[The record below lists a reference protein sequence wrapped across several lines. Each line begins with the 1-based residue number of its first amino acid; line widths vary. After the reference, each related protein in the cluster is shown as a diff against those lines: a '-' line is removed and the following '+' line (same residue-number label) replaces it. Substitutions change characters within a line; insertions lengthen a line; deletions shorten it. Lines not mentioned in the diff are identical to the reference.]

1 MSEQVKIIECP
12 RDAWQG
18 LPKVIP
24 AEVKAE
30 YLRTLIAAGFRQIDA
45 VSFVSEKAVPQMA
58 DSEAVLELTDPPE
71 DVEII
76 GIVVNAKGAERAVK
90 TGRVTTLGFPY
101 SISPT
106 FLERNQRQTPEDALD
121 QLEQI
126 GEIAYKSGLDVVA
139 YLSMAFGNPYG
150 DAWDI
155 DEVVSAVDLL
165 VDAGVAQVSL
175 ADTAGVASADLIRD
189 VMRLVLDVHDGLE
202 VGVHIHT
209 RPDEAAAKV
218 RAAFEAGCR
227 RFDGAI
233 AGLGGCPF
241 AQDALVG
248 NLATE
253 MLLATLRDLNAELP
267 ELEPLEALI
276 TAELRKLGEVSRAGG
291 AVMALVRV
299 EDDGGVRTI
308 TLNRPEKR
316 NALTPEMQDELIAAL
331 EGAEDAGA
339 RVVVIAGEGEAFCA
353 GLDLACAAGDGR
365 QSAARIQEEAARTA
379 KMFRAVWECDVPT
392 IAVVQGPAIAG
403 GTGLATMCDFTLAT
417 PEARFGYTEVRIG
430 FVPALVSAYLS
441 VQVGA
446 KVARELLLSARIFDA
461 EEARRLGLV
470 TELVPR
476 EALRARAAE
485 LAAELMR
492 NSPEGMRATK
502 RLCERSSASGWKARW
517 SRRWRRTPRGG
528 RRRTFARVW
537 RRFWR
542 SGSRCGGEG
551 IGRETGSSRWTS
563 VAGILDG
570 MH

>member
-1 MSEQVKIIECP
+1 MEQVKIIECP

-45 VSFVSEKAVPQMA
+45 ASFVSEKAVPQMA
-58 DSEAVLELTDPPE
+58 DSEAVLELVDPPE

-90 TGRVTTLGFPY
+90 TGHVTTLGFPY

-175 ADTAGVASADLIRD
+175 ADTAGVAGAELIRD

-202 VGVHIHT
+202 VGVHMHT
-209 RPDEAAAKV
+209 RPDEAAEKV
-218 RAAFEAGCR
+218 RAAYEAGCR

-253 MLLATLRDLNAELP
+253 VLLATLRQLGAELP
-267 ELEPLEALI
+267 ELEPLDALI
-276 TAELRKLGEVSRAGG
+276 QRSAEIG
-291 AVMALVRV
+291 
-299 EDDGGVRTI
+299 
-308 TLNRPEKR
+308 KR
-316 NALTPEMQDELIAAL
+316 Y
-331 EGAEDAGA
+331 
-339 RVVVIAGEGEAFCA
+339 GEA
-353 GLDLACAAGDGR
+353 
-365 QSAARIQEEAARTA
+365 
-379 KMFRAVWECDVPT
+379 
-392 IAVVQGPAIAG
+392 VQ
-403 GTGLATMCDFTLAT
+403 
-417 PEARFGYTEVRIG
+417 
-430 FVPALVSAYLS
+430 
-441 VQVGA
+441 
-446 KVARELLLSARIFDA
+446 
-461 EEARRLGLV
+461 
-470 TELVPR
+470 
-476 EALRARAAE
+476 
-485 LAAELMR
+485 
-492 NSPEGMRATK
+492 
-502 RLCERSSASGWKARW
+502 
-517 SRRWRRTPRGG
+517 
-528 RRRTFARVW
+528 
-537 RRFWR
+537 
-542 SGSRCGGEG
+542 
-551 IGRETGSSRWTS
+551 
-563 VAGILDG
+563 
-570 MH
+570 